1 MIRTQ
6 IQLTKE
12 QVKALKY
19 DRKLLTV
26 IGFFGGSPLQ

>member
-12 QVKALKY
+12 QVKA
-19 DRKLLTV
+19 
-26 IGFFGGSPLQ
+26 IGGLPPPKGSPWPRW